1 MSEIYKVINDIVESK
16 LLELHTAFLAKVVAV
31 NGKKY
36 SIKPLAKYKQYGE
49 EAKEYPV
56 ITNVYR
62 TKGRATGK
70 TSSYSHSHTIP
81 SYTTSTYEHSHTYQT
96 IGTEYA
102 EEGASHTHTSSTG
115 STSGDSHSH
124 TISGGYSDSA
134 GGELDVSVQFDIKVG
149 DIVLCVA
156 LERDMSNLTNGK
168 PNLPYTGVHH
178 RINDAIIIDV
188 VDM

>member
-1 MSEIYKVINDIVESK
+1 MSEIYNAISEIIESR

-31 NGKKY
+31 NGKTY

-62 TKGRATGK
+62 TKGIAKGK
-70 TSSYSHSHTIP
+70 TEDSSHSHSVP
-81 SYTTSTYEHSHTYQT
+81 SIETTSNTHTHSYGSSSTTDSDTHSHTVP
-96 IGTEYA
+96 
-102 EEGASHTHTSSTG
+102 TST
-115 STSGDSHSH
+115 TDE
-124 TISGGYSDSA
+124 A
-134 GGELDVSVQFDIKVG
+134 GKELEVEVRIPIKEG

-156 LERDMSNLTNGK
+156 LERDMSNLTSGETS
-168 PNLPYTGVHH
+168 LPFTGVHH

-188 VDM
+188 VDL